1 VEAGKQ
7 LKKKF
12 QVQLFVALFANQAL
26 GPSILQLAETYTAQA
41 LAE

>member
-12 QVQLFVALFANQAL
+12 QVQSFVVLFVSQAL
-26 GPSILQLAETYTAQA
+26 GSSILQLAETYTAQA
-41 LAE
+41 HAE